1 MHDAVVAD
9 WAIIVFAVGPG
20 SSDGGAAV
28 FESLMWLAAVVSA
41 VILATAILAYTRRR
55 MRRNLKDHA
64 TGLTLEDLRSLRE
77 SGWLT
82 SAEYEAL
89 ARQMC

>member
-1 MHDAVVAD
+1 MQL
-9 WAIIVFAVGPG
+9 WRIGPL
-20 SSDGGAAV
+20 SFSLSALGAQTAARQYLRA
-28 FESLMWLAAVVSA
+28 LMCLAAVVS
-41 VILATAILAYTRRR
+41 VVLLATAILAYARRR

-64 TGLTLEDLRSLRE
+64 TGFTLEDLRSLRE
-77 SGWLT
+77 SGRLT